1 MIENLR
7 SLAILAAVVENGSLK
22 AAGDK
27 LGLSA
32 SVVSHHI
39 SNLEKRLDCAIF
51 HRTSRKLH
59 LTDRGAVLHSAARE
73 MVDVVNGGLS
83 AISGEED
90 VVSGT
95 LRIAAPQFLTSN
107 KFQHGLESFLGTY
120 PKVNLEV
127 TMTATINSA
136 QDGGFD
142 VLITRHQNFDKSHMA
157 FRLTELVMSPV
168 AAPDLAAKINQIPL
182 QDVPKKIPLILA
194 PGFSKLDW
202 ENAFSNAIGEK
213 TRIDFFRLNSD
224 CLSLAH
230 QIACSGGGVVV
241 QPDHRMS
248 VDLNSGRLVKVLPEL
263 SLQKR
268 PLHVVCPRSAVKTS
282 LTRRFVDHI
291 LLEYEA
297 GALIEQMQKAG

>member
-7 SLAILAAVVENGSLK
+7 SLAILAAVVDNGSLK

-59 LTDRGAVLHSAARE
+59 LTDRGAVLHRAARE
-73 MVDVVNGGLS
+73 MVDVVNDGLS
-83 AISGEED
+83 AISGEEN

-95 LRIAAPQFLTSN
+95 LRIAAPQFLSSN
-107 KFQHGLESFLGTY
+107 KFQHGLESFMGTY

-157 FRLTELVMSPV
+157 FRLTELMMSPV
-168 AAPDLAAKINQIPL
+168 AAPDLAAKINEIPL

-202 ENAFSNAIGEK
+202 EIAFSNAIGEK
-213 TRIDFFRLNSD
+213 TRIDLFRLNSD

-230 QIACSGGGVVV
+230 QMACSGSGVVV

-268 PLHVVCPRSAVKTS
+268 PLYVVCARTALKTS

-297 GALIEQMQKAG
+297 SALIEQMRKAG